1 MKIKLLLIT
10 AFSIVSMNAMAQ
22 QDFAFDDV
30 KNNEP
35 KLAARIGGSAG
46 FNLSSISD
54 NSSSISSG
62 LGMRPGFNAGV
73 VANLRFCKRNERSS
87 AKTGLLAFQPEIR
100 YTTMGGNSEEYS
112 IGTGYLMVPLMFQV
126 YPAKN
131 IYLEVGPEFAMNLS
145 HTPDNVAVGNYQ
157 LNLTNLKAND
167 IMLGVGAGYSINGF
181 NVGVRYNHGFS
192 NMAENLLWKNSI
204 IQINLGYTFSLASKK
219 TTKTDDIILDL

>member
-145 HTPDNVAVGNYQ
+145 HTPDVKSKFSAYNFKKIRIPQFSETGFGSFVG
-157 LNLTNLKAND
+157 L
-167 IMLGVGAGYSINGF
+167 
-181 NVGVRYNHGFS
+181 FS
-192 NMAENLLWKNSI
+192 CFCVYK
-204 IQINLGYTFSLASKK
+204 Q
-219 TTKTDDIILDL
+219 

>member
-1 MKIKLLLIT
+1 
-10 AFSIVSMNAMAQ
+10 MAQ
-22 QDFAFDDV
+22 QDFVFDDM

-35 KLAARIGGSAG
+35 KVAARIGFAGG

-54 NSSSISSG
+54 KSSSISSG
-62 LGMRPGFNAGV
+62 MEMRPGFNAGI
-73 VANLRFCKRNERSS
+73 VANIRFLKRNERSS

-100 YTTMGGNSEEYS
+100 YATMGGNGDRNSV
-112 IGTGYLMVPLMFQV
+112 GTGYLMVPLMIQV

-157 LNLTNLKAND
+157 LGLSNMKAND
-167 IMLGVGAGYSINGF
+167 IMLGVGAGYSVNGF
-181 NVGVRYNHGFS
+181 SVGIRYNHGFS

-204 IQINLGYTFSLASKK
+204 IQINLGYAFSLVSKK
-219 TTKTDDIILDL
+219 STTGDFILDL